1 MVCASGNVVCLVF
14 VPDEFKRR
22 KMRKDDGNY
31 TVRRTEQEEDKA
43 VLCRLKF
50 LVQNCEKSVVVSD
63 VNMPR

>member
-1 MVCASGNVVCLVF
+1 
-14 VPDEFKRR
+14 
-22 KMRKDDGNY
+22 MRKDDDGNY
-31 TVRRTEQEEDKA
+31 TVRRTEQEEDKAVLCRLKTGQDKA

>member
-1 MVCASGNVVCLVF
+1 MCLVF

-31 TVRRTEQEEDKA
+31 TVRRTEQEKDEA

-50 LVQNCEKSVVVSD
+50 LVLNCEKFVVVND

>member
-1 MVCASGNVVCLVF
+1 M
-14 VPDEFKRR
+14 PDLPVQTSISL
-22 KMRKDDGNY
+22 
-31 TVRRTEQEEDKA
+31 TVGQTGQDKA